1 MQHFLKNWM
10 TSVFLCWS
18 YLDVYLYLHLCLNI
32 AFIFAV
38 VNLYQLED
46 LVHCSMI
53 LETTRHWNQLT
64 LTIFQNHCLSGISYL
79 YSYLYLYLYLRRYTT
94 GGGEGL
100 TAGRRLLPD
109 YYWLLTTSTPEPS
122 STADQP
128 HVQRQQLFFFWTLRD
143 NSILQST
150 IHTLIPHSTLHPKNI
165 GHSRKRSFFSFLL
178 CYFASGCQHHLQF
191 ACRWKLW
198 RKCDHPI
205 WPGFANFSPQ
215 MRT

>member
-1 MQHFLKNWM
+1 M

-32 AFIFAV
+32 AFIFVV

-109 YYWLLTTSTPEPS
+109 YYWLVATSTPEPS

-128 HVQRQQLFFFWTLRD
+128 QVQRQWLFYLLLETFIGNKFYITIKAPFTHWHQYSITL
-143 NSILQST
+143 
-150 IHTLIPHSTLHPKNI
+150 
-165 GHSRKRSFFSFLL
+165 
-178 CYFASGCQHHLQF
+178 YE
-191 ACRWKLW
+191 
-198 RKCDHPI
+198 
-205 WPGFANFSPQ
+205 
-215 MRT
+215 

>member
-1 MQHFLKNWM
+1 MLKFAFSFVLDLEFGLFWF
-10 TSVFLCWS
+10 TSVW
-18 YLDVYLYLHLCLNI
+18 YLRQLNTEP
-32 AFIFAV
+32 AHT
-38 VNLYQLED
+38 D
-46 LVHCSMI
+46 PSC
-53 LETTRHWNQLT
+53 
-64 LTIFQNHCLSGISYL
+64 NHCLSVTSFL
-79 YSYLYLYLYLRRYTT
+79 YSYLYLYLRRYTT

-109 YYWLLTTSTPEPS
+109 YYWLLATSTPEPS

-150 IHTLIPHSTLHPKNI
+150 IHTWIPNSTLH
-165 GHSRKRSFFSFLL
+165 SKRYWTQSKKIFFSFLL